1 MGSIKMIKYWQE
13 NNQMM
18 LSLTWQHLV
27 LVISSLVLATIIAVI
42 IIALFL
48 RKKNWLKAL
57 TYFFSLLYSVPS
69 FAFFALLIPL
79 TGLGTTSAIIVL
91 VIYSEYVLLRNF
103 ITGIQEVDPS
113 YLEVAKGLG
122 MNERQ
127 IFLKVQL
134 PLAMSAIFSGLQI
147 ALCST
152 MAIATIASTISAG
165 GLGDLLFEGLQTG
178 RIEPILWGT
187 ILTACLSLYF
197 MLMLKLLENV
207 ISGSWRNALKGEN

>member
-1 MGSIKMIKYWQE
+1 MIKYWQE